1 MPGFRFPPPGPAG
14 LAAASPRGALVLR
27 VALGLVFVAHALVKP
42 LGLTFPV
49 AARFFADHG
58 FPAWSVY
65 PVFAVELVGG
75 LLLLAGIAVR
85 PVAVALAGVMLGALK
100 VHLPNGW
107 YFASPGGGWEYI
119 AVLLAGLAALAL
131 TGPAGPRL
139 ERQRR
144 REERASDGSGRRFP
158 Q

>member
-1 MPGFRFPPPGPAG
+1 MPGFPSPLPGPAG
-14 LAAASPRGALVLR
+14 LAAAAPRGALVLR
-27 VALGLVFVAHALVKP
+27 LALGLVFVAHALVKP

-65 PVFAVELVGG
+65 PVFAVELAGG

-85 PVAVALAGVMLGALK
+85 PVAVVLAGVLLGALR

-107 YFASPGGGWEYI
+107 YFAAPGGGWEYI
-119 AVLLAGLAALAL
+119 GVLLAGLAALAL
-131 TGPAGPRL
+131 TGPGEPRL
-139 ERQRR
+139 QWRR
-144 REERASDGSGRRFP
+144 REDLRLQGPGGVLRG
-158 Q
+158 